1 MCALFIGP
9 VVGKLSTGSMP
20 GMSQAWGVVD
30 HTVYILQGAVLLVM
44 ELRISLKDEKDYI
57 AQVLLELACK

>member
-1 MCALFIGP
+1 
-9 VVGKLSTGSMP
+9 MP